1 MLIGLGYGTLAF
13 FPSNNLVGLGLY
25 TVFEGIAWG
34 SFYTIL
40 LFTIWGDLAKNASS
54 EKYYAIGSLPF
65 IVTNLMRFSIGDYL
79 GTVFE
84 YSIIFSFASFFLF
97 IAVLPLVYAPE
108 TLPEKIV
115 KELELKSYLDKA
127 QKEANKAQKREEDN
141 TCEEKVNNGIEID
154 EEAFEESWQERH

>member
-1 MLIGLGYGTLAF
+1 MAEELR
-13 FPSNNLVGLGLY
+13 
-25 TVFEGIAWG
+25 
-34 SFYTIL
+34 
-40 LFTIWGDLAKNASS
+40 S
-54 EKYYAIGSLPF
+54 EKYYAVGIMPYLLSTL
-65 IVTNLMRFSIGDYL
+65 LRFSFGALIVDLAGEL
-79 GTVFE
+79 SVM
-84 YSIIFSFASFFLF
+84 FSFASFFLF